1 MEINSPVIAL
11 GGRVLLKERNMSKTE
26 ELLAVLDMTEERQ
39 WNYVA
44 NNRIRRISESL
55 ADLANRLQSE
65 SDIGSLIEASDI
77 IWKYLNKND
86 YVLSLSIDDK
96 IWWAFVSKPIHKIV
110 NALIAKEISH
120 E

>member
-44 NNRIRRISESL
+44 NNRIRRISESP

-65 SDIGSLIEASDI
+65 CDIGSLIEASDI